1 MAFTEEFVILVDQK
15 DHEVGQM
22 EKLAAHEGGFLHRA
36 FSVCVF
42 NSRQELLLQQRDWG
56 KYHSAGLWTNTCCSH
71 PRPGESLGNAVHR
84 RLQEEMGFDC
94 EVQEIFHM
102 QYCLPFSNGLTEHE
116 YDHVFI
122 GISDQL
128 PKPNQDEVAGWQY
141 MSLTEI
147 TTALEVHSNL
157 FTDWFQLMFD
167 QLKGSP
173 TLMKTTPSI
182 AI

>member
-1 MAFTEEFVILVDQK
+1 MDFSEEFVILVDQN

-22 EKLAAHEGGFLHRA
+22 EKLAAHEGGRLHRA

-42 NSRQELLLQQRDWG
+42 NSCQELLLQQRAWG

-71 PRPGESLGNAVHR
+71 PRPGESLKNAVHR

-94 EVQEIFHM
+94 EMQEIFHM
-102 QYCLPFSNGLTEHE
+102 QYRLPFSNGLTEHE

-141 MSLTEI
+141 LPLTEI
-147 TTALEVHSNL
+147 TIALENQSNL

-173 TLMKTTPSI
+173 TLLGTTSSI

>member
-1 MAFTEEFVILVDQK
+1 MDFSEEFVILVDQN

-22 EKLAAHEGGFLHRA
+22 EKFAAHEGGRLHRA

-42 NSRQELLLQQRDWG
+42 NSRQELLLQQRAWG

-71 PRPGESLGNAVHR
+71 PRPGESLENAVHR

-94 EVQEIFHM
+94 EMQEIFHM
-102 QYCLPFSNGLTEHE
+102 QYRLPFSNGLTEHE

-141 MSLTEI
+141 MTLPEI
-147 TTALEVHSNL
+147 SSTLEDHSIL

-167 QLKGSP
+167 QFKGDLDLLEATSA
-173 TLMKTTPSI
+173 I